1 MKLEPANIVCPSCES
16 GNYMRHLIGKN
27 VGYLDMK
34 CINCNSYFN
43 FDELYKRRIG
53 EVLKPK
59 PTTNADRIRAMTDE
73 ELAKQL
79 AGEQYVGMKTFVLGF
94 DRELLPVIEEETR
107 KAWSEIVKE
116 KLDWLKEEV
125 ET

>member
-1 MKLEPANIVCPSCES
+1 MKLEPANIVCPACGS

-59 PTTNADRIRAMTDE
+59 PITNADRIRSMTDE
-73 ELAKQL
+73 ELAVFL
-79 AGEQYVGMKTFVLGF
+79 AKAAP
-94 DRELLPVIEEETR
+94 LLINQFAAVNRAMITEDKATR
-107 KAWSEIVKE
+107 TW
-116 KLDWLKEEV
+116 LDWLKQEAQCTSV
-125 ET
+125 

>member
-1 MKLEPANIVCPSCES
+1 MKLEPANIVCPACGS

-27 VGYLDMK
+27 VGYLNMK

-59 PTTNADRIRAMTDE
+59 PITNYDRIVSKSPW
-73 ELAKQL
+73 ELAEWL
-79 AGEQYVGMKTFVLGF
+79 AEVLFHCSNTLCDQRCAMYECCCDQPSGN
-94 DRELLPVIEEETR
+94 IE
-107 KAWSEIVKE
+107 
-116 KLDWLKEEV
+116 DWLKQEV
-125 ET
+125 SE

>member
-1 MKLEPANIVCPSCES
+1 MKLEPANIVCPTCGS

-53 EVLKPK
+53 EVLEPK
-59 PTTNADRIRAMTDE
+59 PITNYDSLRAMSME
-73 ELAKQL
+73 ELA
-79 AGEQYVGMKTFVLGF
+79 AMKIICRVTAENL
-94 DRELLPVIEEETR
+94 DEC
-107 KAWSEIVKE
+107 E
-116 KLDWLKEEV
+116 KWRFPDGSPDCYSCALDWLRQEAKG
-125 ET
+125 